1 MFADGSMRVL
11 FAGGGT
17 GGHLMPG
24 AATAEAL
31 RSLLPTSQALFLL
44 TEHRAERHC
53 VKALAGSMTAGVPPT
68 PLGANRDRL
77 LFPVRLARATSRV
90 LDIIRAF
97 RPHAIVGLGG
107 YRSIAPIVLG
117 RALGIRT
124 VVFESNAS
132 AGTAVRLLAPVAD
145 VVVLQWAEAAAGLR
159 ARRVLVAGNPVRA
172 KLFRTRK
179 ESALRRLGLSPMKR
193 TLLVLGGSQGALA
206 LNRALHEALSMI
218 YAKRDDLQVLHLTGV
233 DHLPA
238 ALAWMNSLPV
248 TSYRPIGFLNQM
260 EDAYAA
266 ADLVLSRCGGST
278 LAEVT
283 ALGLPAILVPYPYAA
298 DKHQDANAAVLA
310 RAGAAVVIEQ
320 QELTAGRLADAVV
333 RLVTDEPLR
342 AQMAACARRL
352 GRPEAALTV
361 AAEIARMAGFGKA
374 IRAEARRAAVSVQ
387 ISGSISRKSSQA
399 A

>member
-1 MFADGSMRVL
+1 MSADGSVRVL

-31 RSLLPTSQALFLL
+31 GRLLPSSQALFLL

-53 VKALAGSMTAGVPPT
+53 VKALAGFMTAGVPPT
-68 PLGANRDRL
+68 PLDRTL
-77 LFPVRLARATSRV
+77 DKVLFPFRSAKAAARV

-107 YRSIAPIVLG
+107 SRSIAPVVLG
-117 RALGIRT
+117 RALGIPT

-132 AGTAVRLLAPVAD
+132 AGATVRLLAPVAD

-172 KLFRTRK
+172 KLFRARK
-179 ESALRRLGLSPMKR
+179 DAALRRLGLSPLKR

-206 LNRALHEALSMI
+206 LNRTLHEALSMV
-218 YAKRDDLQVLHLTGV
+218 YAQRDDLQVLHLTGV

-278 LAEVT
+278 LAELT

-298 DKHQDANAAVLA
+298 DKHQDANAAVLV

-320 QELTAGRLADAVV
+320 QDLTAARLADAVV
-333 RLVTDEPLR
+333 RLATDEPMR
-342 AQMAACARRL
+342 AQMAACARRA
-352 GRPEAALTV
+352 GRPQAALSV
-361 AAEIARMAGFGKA
+361 AAEIARMAGFGNA
-374 IRAEARRAAVSVQ
+374 IRAEARRAAISVQ
-387 ISGSISRKSSQA
+387 INESISGKSSQA